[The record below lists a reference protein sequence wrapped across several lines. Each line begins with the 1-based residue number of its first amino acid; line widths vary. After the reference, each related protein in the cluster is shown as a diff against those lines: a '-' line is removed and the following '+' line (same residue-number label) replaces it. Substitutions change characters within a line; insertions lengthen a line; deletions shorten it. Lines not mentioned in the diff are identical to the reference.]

1 MMRSGGGPALRAAA
15 SAIARRRFW
24 VTALLAAG
32 ALLLSALVAFAQE
45 RPRLVV
51 YLHTEVKSRALEALL
66 AQRMPGTEVI
76 VCGRYRDFT
85 RELARTPD
93 AALALEPVLQANAL
107 TGALKGL
114 RGGRDTEPYVLLS
127 IGATIDAARFS
138 TIVLGAVDLLGRD
151 GTTQFVANL
160 LGLEASPEIKF
171 VIKSEDLLP
180 LLQFQSADAVLLPE
194 REVVRTKNLSKLDL
208 QVTPLATRVGLPAVA
223 FGTEVGRR
231 VFRPLVLA
239 LDSETNGK
247 LGVDTW
253 R

>member
-1 MMRSGGGPALRAAA
+1 MRRSGGDPAQRAAA

-24 VTALLAAG
+24 VTALLVG
-32 ALLLSALVAFAQE
+32 ALLFSALVAFAQE

-66 AQRMPGTEVI
+66 ARQMPGTEVI

-85 RELARTPD
+85 RELAKAD
-93 AALALEPVLQANAL
+93 AAMALEPVLQANAL
-107 TGALKGL
+107 TGDLKGL

-127 IGATIDAARFS
+127 IGTTIDAARFS

-194 REVVRTKNLSKLDL
+194 REVVRTKSLSKLDL
-208 QVTPLATRVGLPAVA
+208 QITPLATRVRLPAVA
-223 FGTEVGRR
+223 FGSDVGRR
-231 VFRPLVLA
+231 VIRPLVLA